1 MDSLRFIVFVLCI
14 FFLVSMCNGN
24 ITKWTNEIEGQ
35 DATMESHI
43 GDTVILAGDSLVVS
57 NYSMWNSE
65 YILSNGA
72 TVARKLVE
80 DGE

>member
-1 MDSLRFIVFVLCI
+1 MDFLRFIVFMLCI

-24 ITKWTNEIEGQ
+24 LKKWTNQIEGQ
-35 DATMESHI
+35 EATMESHI
-43 GDTVILAGDSLVVS
+43 GDIVVFAGDSLVVS

-65 YILSNGA
+65 YILSNGT

-80 DGE
+80 ND